1 MPPQIHKIMMECWS
15 NDPKLRPTFKT
26 LIHSVESVRDS
37 EER

>member
-26 LIHSVESVRDS
+26 LIHSVETVRDS
-37 EER
+37 KDR